1 MSLLTNP
8 GTRTPLLSS
17 VVYSHHSHPLNLRF
31 SASPSLFSQR
41 HPHPATTR
49 LLPRVRHNLKI
60 TCSTPIWHRSILVLI
75 ILDTLIVLSVLLLN
89 LFICELSHPDSPPGV
104 PSDLPGSNDP
114 AVIHRLH
121 VSLKILEE
129 TSFALSCVFLAELFV
144 TLLAFGLRYLKRWM
158 HAIDAAVI
166 VLGFLVD
173 VVLKNGVVEEIAGLV
188 VVLRLWRLIKIAE
201 ECVVEAY
208 QEAEEEMGQLKE
220 RVEQLEKENDELRA
234 AQS

>member
-8 GTRTPLLSS
+8 GNRTPLLSS
-17 VVYSHHSHPLNLRF
+17 VVYSHHSHPLNVRY

-49 LLPRVRHNLKI
+49 LLPR
-60 TCSTPIWHRSILVLI
+60 
-75 ILDTLIVLSVLLLN
+75 
-89 LFICELSHPDSPPGV
+89 LSHPDSPPGV
-104 PSDLPGSNDP
+104 PSDLPGSNNP
-114 AVIHRLH
+114 TVIHRLQIA
-121 VSLKILEE
+121 LKVLEE
-129 TSFALSCVFLAELFV
+129 TSFGLSCVFLAELFV

-173 VVLKNGVVEEIAGLV
+173 VVLKNGVVEEVAGLV